1 MAATAT
7 ATAPATTPAKASPI
21 AGLNKV
27 QKLAALL
34 VVLGPEE
41 ASTILS
47 AFNHRQMEQIMG
59 EMAKIEFLSAD
70 VQHSLL
76 EEFSSVTLDG
86 VTSALGGV
94 ERAQN
99 VLEKSLGAVKAQEVL
114 GRVAP
119 QASKSVALEDL
130 RNTPPAVIA
139 QMLRGEQSQTWAL
152 ILGQL
157 DAENS
162 VEVFRTME
170 PAFRGDVMFR
180 MARMEPVSPEVLE
193 MLVKSLLARR
203 SPASTQNQ
211 VAANG
216 TQFLTEVM
224 KRFDRQAASD
234 ALEMLAKE
242 DPELSAAIRKGM
254 FIFEDLT
261 QLDQQ
266 TMGTILREIDFNT
279 LAIAM
284 KDCSEK
290 LREMIFKGITK
301 RAAEG
306 LEENLKFMTKVRRK
320 EVEEARTKVMAQIFD
335 LERKGEIN
343 LTPEDA
349 SASAA

>member
-7 ATAPATTPAKASPI
+7 PEKTSPI

-59 EMAKIEFLSAD
+59 EMAKIEFLSAE
-70 VQHSLL
+70 VQQSLL
-76 EEFSSVTLDG
+76 QEFSSVTLDG

-94 ERAQN
+94 EKAQN
-99 VLEKSLGAVKAQEVL
+99 VLEKSLGATKAMEVL

-119 QASKSVALEDL
+119 QASKSVALEEL
-130 RNTPPAVIA
+130 RNTSPALIA

-152 ILGQL
+152 VLAQL
-157 DAENS
+157 EAENS
-162 VEVFRTME
+162 VEIFRTME
-170 PAFRGDVMFR
+170 PVFRGDVMFR
-180 MARMEPVSPEVLE
+180 MARMESVSPEVLE

-203 SPASTQNQ
+203 PTSGTNQ
-211 VAANG
+211 IAANG

-266 TMGTILREIDFNT
+266 TMGTILREVDFNT
-279 LAIAM
+279 LAMAM

-349 SASAA
+349 SAAAA

>member
-7 ATAPATTPAKASPI
+7 PAKTSPI
-21 AGLNKV
+21 AGLNKI

-76 EEFSSVTLDG
+76 EEFSSVTLDA
-86 VTSALGGV
+86 VTSALGGL
-94 ERAQN
+94 EKAQN
-99 VLEKSLGAVKAQEVL
+99 VLEKSLGATKALEVL

-119 QASKSVALEDL
+119 QASKSAAIEEL
-130 RNTPPAVIA
+130 RNTPGVVIA

-152 ILGQL
+152 VLSQL
-157 DAENS
+157 EADNS

-170 PAFRGDVMFR
+170 PGFRSEVMLR
-180 MARMEPVSPEVLE
+180 MAHLEPVSPEVLE
-193 MLVKSLLARR
+193 MLVKTLLTRR
-203 SPASTQNQ
+203 SASGSQNQ

-224 KRFDRQAASD
+224 KRFDRQAATD
-234 ALEMLAKE
+234 ALEMLAKD
-242 DPELSAAIRKGM
+242 DPELSASIRKGM

-261 QLDQQ
+261 QLDAQ
-266 TMGTILREIDFNT
+266 TMGTILREVDFNT
-279 LAIAM
+279 LAVAM

-301 RAAEG
+301 RAAES

-320 EVEEARTKVMAQIFD
+320 EVEEARTKVMTQIFD

-349 SASAA
+349 NAVAA

>member
-1 MAATAT
+1 MPAAATPEKT
-7 ATAPATTPAKASPI
+7 SPI

-70 VQHSLL
+70 VQQSLL
-76 EEFSSVTLDG
+76 QEFSSVTLDG

-94 ERAQN
+94 EKAQN
-99 VLEKSLGAVKAQEVL
+99 VLEKSLGATKAMEVL

-119 QASKSVALEDL
+119 QASKSAAIEEL

-152 ILGQL
+152 VLAQL

-162 VEVFRTME
+162 VEIFRTME
-170 PAFRGDVMFR
+170 PIFRGDVMFR

-203 SPASTQNQ
+203 PTSGTNQ
-211 VAANG
+211 IAANG
-216 TQFLTEVM
+216 TLFLTEVM

-266 TMGTILREIDFNT
+266 TMGTILREVDFNT
-279 LAIAM
+279 LAMAM

-349 SASAA
+349 SAAVA

>member
-1 MAATAT
+1 
-7 ATAPATTPAKASPI
+7 
-21 AGLNKV
+21 
-27 QKLAALL
+27 
-34 VVLGPEE
+34 
-41 ASTILS
+41 
-47 AFNHRQMEQIMG
+47 
-59 EMAKIEFLSAD
+59 
-70 VQHSLL
+70 
-76 EEFSSVTLDG
+76 
-86 VTSALGGV
+86 
-94 ERAQN
+94 
-99 VLEKSLGAVKAQEVL
+99 
-114 GRVAP
+114 
-119 QASKSVALEDL
+119 
-130 RNTPPAVIA
+130 
-139 QMLRGEQSQTWAL
+139 MLRGEQSQTWAL
-152 ILGQL
+152 VLAQL
-157 DAENS
+157 DTENS
-162 VEVFRTME
+162 VEIFRSME
-170 PAFRGDVMFR
+170 PAFRGEVMFR
-180 MARMEPVSPEVLE
+180 MARLEPVSPEVLE
-193 MLVKSLLARR
+193 MLVQSLLARR
-203 SPASTQNQ
+203 PAPGSQNQ

-306 LEENLKFMTKVRRK
+306 LEENLRFMTKVRRK

-349 SASAA
+349 SAAVA